1 MIEQNIHIN
10 IRDHIHIGSRYHCH
24 WRRSRKHIFRL
35 GPDIDVALHS
45 RWGLPIIA
53 GHFHPI
59 PFFHRNLP
67 PFSVIGIPT
76 IFQMPFNHFP
86 FATFGLVARSG
97 NGRAARIPGGGWS
110 WRRIDHYGRLG
121 RSGGR
126 RRSII
131 RVTLHHLRLDY
142 INRRSHVNGSR
153 SDQIASQQ
161 SSPEA

>member
-1 MIEQNIHIN
+1 MKEQNIHPN
-10 IRDHIHIGSRYHCH
+10 VRDYIHVGSRYYCH
-24 WRRSRKHIFRL
+24 WRWSGKHIFRR

-59 PFFHRNLP
+59 PFFHRNLL

-86 FATFGLVARSG
+86 FATLGLVAWRGS
-97 NGRAARIPGGGWS
+97 GRAARIPGGGWS
-110 WRRIDHYGRLG
+110 RRRIYHCGRLG
-121 RSGGR
+121 RSGGW

-153 SDQIASQQ
+153 SDQMASQQ